1 MSPEPMTLVEQ
12 IISHAAGQPARAGD
26 LVIVPVHRCMTHD
39 SLTPEVIDALENDL
53 GVTQI
58 QDPDRVAVIV
68 DHVAPASSVA
78 TANAQVRVRRWVRA
92 QGISRFYDVGAGI
105 CHQIMVEEGL
115 VQPGEIALGTD
126 SHATAYGAIGALG
139 TGVGTRDMALALAS
153 GHTWLRVPETLRVR
167 LQGRFRRGAD
177 ALGVS
182 AKDLSLHLCGL
193 LGLDGATYQAVEFHG
208 GDWLTLDERLTLA
221 GMTTELG
228 AKAGLIPPTGVVAD
242 GLAVP
247 DWLAVQEGASYARTL
262 DVDLDALRPLVAIP
276 PEVDHVVAA
285 AELADVA
292 VDQVFVGT
300 CTNGRLSDLQIAAEI
315 LAGRQVAKGVRLQG
329 RFRRGVGAKDLS
341 LHLCGL
347 LGLDGATYQAVEFHG
362 GDWLTLDERLT
373 LTGMTTE
380 LGAKAGLVP
389 PTGVVAEGLAVPDWL
404 AVQEGATYAR
414 TLDVDLDALAPLV
427 AIPPEVDHVVAAAEL
442 ADVAVNQVFIG
453 TCTNGRLSDLQI
465 AAEILAGRQVAA
477 GVRLLVI
484 PASHRILQQATEDG
498 TLATLLRAGATVG
511 TPGCGP
517 CIGRHL
523 GVMGAG
529 EVALSTANR
538 NFRGRMGDP
547 DARIY
552 LASPAVA
559 AASAL
564 TGHITDPSEV

>member
-1 MSPEPMTLVEQ
+1 MPPEPMTLVEQ

-53 GVTQI
+53 GVSRI

-78 TANAQVRVRRWVRA
+78 TANAQARVRRWVRQ
-92 QGISRFYDVGAGI
+92 QGIARFYDVGAGI

-153 GHTWLRVPETLRVR
+153 GHTWLRVPETLHVR
-167 LQGRFRRGAD
+167 LRGRFRPA
-177 ALGVS
+177 VS
-182 AKDLSLHLCGL
+182 AKDLSLHLCGT

-228 AKAGLIPPTGVVAD
+228 AKAGLFPPTGVIAES
-242 GLAVP
+242 LAVP

-262 DVDLDALRPLVAIP
+262 DVDLDALRPLVAVP
-276 PEVDHVVAA
+276 PEVDHVVP
-285 AELADVA
+285 ADDLGGVA
-292 VDQVFVGT
+292 VD
-300 CTNGRLSDLQIAAEI
+300 
-315 LAGRQVAKGVRLQG
+315 
-329 RFRRGVGAKDLS
+329 
-341 LHLCGL
+341 
-347 LGLDGATYQAVEFHG
+347 
-362 GDWLTLDERLT
+362 
-373 LTGMTTE
+373 
-380 LGAKAGLVP
+380 
-389 PTGVVAEGLAVPDWL
+389 
-404 AVQEGATYAR
+404 
-414 TLDVDLDALAPLV
+414 
-427 AIPPEVDHVVAAAEL
+427 
-442 ADVAVNQVFIG
+442 QVFIG
-453 TCTNGRLSDLQI
+453 TCTNGRLSDLRT
-465 AAEILAGRQVAA
+465 AAAILEGKRVAA

-484 PASHRILQQATEDG
+484 PASHRILQQAAEDG

-564 TGHITDPSEV
+564 TGRITDPSEV

>member
-1 MSPEPMTLVEQ
+1 MPPEPMTLAEQ
-12 IISHAAGQPARAGD
+12 IISHATGQPARAGD

-39 SLTPEVIDALENDL
+39 SLTPEVIDALEDDL
-53 GVTQI
+53 GVTRI
-58 QDPDRVAVIV
+58 QDPDRVAVII

-78 TANAQVRVRRWVRA
+78 TANAQVRVRRWVRE
-92 QGISRFYDVGAGI
+92 QGIHRFYDVGAGI

-167 LQGRFRRGAD
+167 LRGRFRP
-177 ALGVS
+177 GVY

-228 AKAGLIPPTGVVAD
+228 AKAGLFPPTGVVAE

-247 DWLAVQEGASYARTL
+247 PWLRVQEGASYARTL
-262 DVDLDALRPLVAIP
+262 DVDLSELRPLVAVP
-276 PEVDHVVAA
+276 PEVDHVTPAQ
-285 AELADVA
+285 ELADVA
-292 VDQVFVGT
+292 VD
-300 CTNGRLSDLQIAAEI
+300 
-315 LAGRQVAKGVRLQG
+315 
-329 RFRRGVGAKDLS
+329 
-341 LHLCGL
+341 
-347 LGLDGATYQAVEFHG
+347 
-362 GDWLTLDERLT
+362 
-373 LTGMTTE
+373 
-380 LGAKAGLVP
+380 
-389 PTGVVAEGLAVPDWL
+389 
-404 AVQEGATYAR
+404 
-414 TLDVDLDALAPLV
+414 
-427 AIPPEVDHVVAAAEL
+427 
-442 ADVAVNQVFIG
+442 QVFIG
-453 TCTNGRLSDLQI
+453 TCTNGRLSDLHV
-465 AAEILAGRQVAA
+465 AAKIMSGKRVAA

-484 PASHRILQQATEDG
+484 PASHRILQQATADG
-498 TLATLLRAGATVG
+498 TLATLLAAGATVG

-517 CIGRHL
+517 CIGRHM

-547 DARIY
+547 EARIY

-564 TGHITDPSEV
+564 TGHITDPAEL

>member
-92 QGISRFYDVGAGI
+92 QGITRFYDVGAGI

-153 GHTWLRVPETLRVR
+153 GQTWLRVPETLRVQ
-167 LQGRFRRGAD
+167 LHGRFRP
-177 ALGVS
+177 GVG

-228 AKAGLIPPTGVVAD
+228 AKAGIIPPTGVVA
-242 GLAVP
+242 
-247 DWLAVQEGASYARTL
+247 ES
-262 DVDLDALRPLVAIP
+262 
-276 PEVDHVVAA
+276 
-285 AELADVA
+285 
-292 VDQVFVGT
+292 
-300 CTNGRLSDLQIAAEI
+300 LS
-315 LAGRQVAKGVRLQG
+315 
-329 RFRRGVGAKDLS
+329 
-341 LHLCGL
+341 
-347 LGLDGATYQAVEFHG
+347 
-362 GDWLTLDERLT
+362 
-373 LTGMTTE
+373 
-380 LGAKAGLVP
+380 
-389 PTGVVAEGLAVPDWL
+389 VPDWL

-427 AIPPEVDHVVAAAEL
+427 AIPPEVDHVMPAAEL
-442 ADVAVNQVFIG
+442 ADVAVDQVFIG

-465 AAEILAGRQVAA
+465 AAEILAGHHIAA

-484 PASHRILQQATEDG
+484 PASHRILQQATDDG

-564 TGHITDPSEV
+564 TGHITDPSEA